1 MHEWLKNYQTLEDEI
16 AEMYFNID
24 RNKNEL
30 RRWLSGDLSKVKLTS
45 ESHGSQL
52 EEIIEAAEY
61 ELAYKMNDLEDM
73 KKLINT
79 FRGLDN
85 KILYMK
91 HVEGKRLINIADE
104 LGKSP
109 NYIYNRHAQI
119 MKMMEY
125 AESVNG

>member
-16 AEMYFNID
+16 SEMVFKID

-30 RRWLSGDLSKVKLTS
+30 KRWLSGDLAKVKLTS

-125 AESVNG
+125 AEIVNG

>member
-24 RNKNEL
+24 RNRNEL

-52 EEIIEAAEY
+52 EEIIVAAEY